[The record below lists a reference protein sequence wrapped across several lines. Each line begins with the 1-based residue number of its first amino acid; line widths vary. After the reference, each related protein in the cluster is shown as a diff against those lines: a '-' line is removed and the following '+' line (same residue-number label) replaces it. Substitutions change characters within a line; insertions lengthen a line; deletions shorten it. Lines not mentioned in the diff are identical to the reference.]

1 MPKRTKP
8 APQKF
13 SGVHIPPFPGPK
25 KPTLP
30 LPRLTLRYRPAGFCL
45 VTKPHERT
53 GIPTDQMM
61 RLRPSEARRLGQK
74 LDTPLG
80 VWNRPD
86 PNSTH
91 IEPSACHPR
100 MHVDGFAGQPGHTA
114 SSPAGRAQDSP
125 VPRLTHP
132 CSSADSPARRMH
144 VPAARLLMRR

>member
-13 SGVHIPPFPGPK
+13 SGVHTPPFPGPK

-30 LPRLTLRYRPAGFCL
+30 LPRLTLHHRPAGFCL
-45 VTKPHERT
+45 VPKPHECT

-91 IEPSACHPR
+91 IEPSACHPTL
-100 MHVDGFAGQPGHTA
+100 MALLGNLATLLPPQQAGLRTPLFSVSPIPAVQQRAPHAGCVCQLPG
-114 SSPAGRAQDSP
+114 
-125 VPRLTHP
+125 
-132 CSSADSPARRMH
+132 C
-144 VPAARLLMRR
+144 